1 MSISNRTGNYKELEE
16 LQEMLEEAEA
26 DVENLKK
33 TIFNIK
39 VSQAYAT
46 IYRAAYK
53 LELTGDS

>member
-1 MSISNRTGNYKELEE
+1 MGDPKVKYAKGHLEE
-16 LQEMLEEAEA
+16 LREMLVEAEL
-26 DVENLKK
+26 DVQNLKQ
-33 TIFNIK
+33 TIFEIE